1 MSIQPLSAV
10 LITCNEAHRLRQCLE
25 TLDFADEILI
35 VDSGSQDDTTTLA
48 EALGCR
54 VIHQDWLG
62 FGAQK
67 HFAVSQAKHEW
78 VLCLDADEQ
87 VSPALKTSILE
98 TLASP
103 AHQAY
108 EMPRCNRFLGR
119 WLRHGEG
126 YPDWSL
132 RLFHRQHAQW
142 RQDPVHEKVMT
153 QGPVGRLS
161 GDLLH
166 ESQET
171 LEKYLEKQ
179 NRYTSL
185 QAQQLFDRGRRPS
198 LLRALV
204 SPLVRFVKFYV
215 FKQGFRDG
223 FPGFVHIVIGCSNS
237 FYKQVKLKGHYQA
250 GDSR

>member
-1 MSIQPLSAV
+1 MKREPLSAV
-10 LITCNEAHRLRQCLE
+10 IITHNEAHRLPQCLE
-25 TLDFADEILI
+25 SLSFTDEILV
-35 VDSGSQDDTTTLA
+35 VDSDSQDGTPELA
-48 EALGCR
+48 AKHGCR
-54 VIHQDWLG
+54 VIQQAWLG
-62 FGAQK
+62 YGAQK
-67 HFAVSQAKHEW
+67 HFAVTHAQHDW
-78 VLCLDADEQ
+78 VLCLDADER
-87 VSPALKTSILE
+87 VSELLKLSIQDL
-98 TLASP
+98 LKSP
-103 AHQAY
+103 IHHAY

-142 RQDPVHEKVMT
+142 REDPVHEKVECS
-153 QGPVGRLS
+153 GAVGRLS

-185 QAQQLFDRGRRPS
+185 QADQLFVQGRPPS
-198 LLRALV
+198 RFKALL
-204 SPLVRFVKFYV
+204 SPLVRFVKFYL

-223 FPGFVHIVIGCSNS
+223 FPGLVHIAIGCSNS
-237 FYKQVKLKGHYQA
+237 FYKQVKLLAHHQRKH
-250 GDSR
+250 SE